1 MRHTIVALFDTYGQA
16 EAARETLVR
25 AGFARSD
32 IELQAQPE
40 PTADTAV
47 GHPPGLLASIE
58 RFLSSLFTSNHDATD
73 MQRYTDAVRRGA
85 VLVCVR
91 AASESHAELA
101 RNALTQLGA
110 LDISE
115 REPGWDAAAA
125 DPEARRAH
133 SILDE
138 LGVGNPVPTARDAPH
153 GEEVPVARDTIPVGD
168 VPVARDTLRTED
180 VPLTRDARLADDVP
194 PSSLAAAP
202 GFAPNDDLGTQAA
215 IAAAGAPGA
224 GAVMGAEGPP
234 AERMYSGS
242 ATANTA
248 GADSRPAEAAGAG
261 AAAYASTGG
270 ATAASYG
277 GPAPVGTPMRESW
290 SSAAGGAAPNGLGS
304 TGSSAATPGSTV
316 AGSTVPDE
324 FLEYEE
330 DFRTHY
336 DDLYAQMDTQY
347 EDYRPAYHYGV
358 NVARDDRYRDRPWE
372 DVEPEVRRE
381 WEASPSGTGNTWE
394 RFKAAVRH
402 GWDRVTG
409 HHHV

>member
-16 EAARETLVR
+16 EEARNTLVR
-25 AGFARSD
+25 SGFAPTD

-40 PTADTAV
+40 PTADTTV
-47 GHPPGLLASIE
+47 SHPPGVLASIE
-58 RFLSSLFTSNHDATD
+58 RFLSGLFTSSRGAMD
-73 MQRYTDAVRRGA
+73 MERYTEAVRRGA

-101 RNALTQLGA
+101 RNALAELGA

-115 REPGWDAAAA
+115 REPGWDAAPD

-133 SILDE
+133 SVLDE
-138 LGVGNPVPTARDAPH
+138 LGVGNPVPTVRDVLRERE
-153 GEEVPVARDTIPVGD
+153 EEVPVARDTLPETRN
-168 VPVARDTLRTED
+168 P
-180 VPLTRDARLADDVP
+180 RDANEVR

-202 GFAPNDDLGTQAA
+202 GFAPNDDLATQAA

-234 AERMYSGS
+234 TVHVYSGS

-248 GADSRPAEAAGAG
+248 GAESRPAEAAGAG
-261 AAAYASTGG
+261 ATGYAATSARVPPAAGSDAEAAAMPGAS
-270 ATAASYG
+270 SYG
-277 GPAPVGTPMRESW
+277 GPAADAQLRTSW
-290 SSAAGGAAPNGLGS
+290 SSSPEDENF
-304 TGSSAATPGSTV
+304 GSS
-316 AGSTVPDE
+316 VPDE
-324 FLEYEE
+324 YLEYEE
-330 DFRTHY
+330 DFRSHY
-336 DDLYAQMDTQY
+336 DDLYAQVDTQY
-347 EDYRPAYHYGV
+347 EDYRPAYHYGA
-358 NVARDDRYRDRPWE
+358 NMARDERYRERSWD

-381 WEASPSGTGNTWE
+381 WEASPSRSGDTWE

-409 HHHV
+409 HHHI